1 MNPRESIWKSETGE
15 TETRIGE
22 TGSGRDKNKER
33 GKQEVGETKTR
44 TGVVFAAQPLYSRH
58 TYNIVH

>member
-1 MNPRESIWKSETGE
+1 MNPRESIRKPEVGE
-15 TETRIGE
+15 TETKIGE

-33 GKQEVGETKTR
+33 GKQEVGETNTR
-44 TGVVFAAQPLYSRH
+44 VGEVFAVQPLYSRH